1 MGEQGYEVEIIA
13 KDNGNTESS
22 VDTRTSEFEIVAPNT
37 APPIN
42 ISEMLIN

>member
-22 VDTRTSEFEIVAPNT
+22 VDTKISEFEIVAPKET
-37 APPIN
+37 IK
-42 ISEMLIN
+42 IYEI